1 MFSLARTHG
10 GDIVHTLARC
20 KQVKLLGEA
29 QSIRRFYV
37 KFSNLRDKLNHKIN
51 PEYFAKLRDRLNK
64 FKLKY

>member
-1 MFSLARTHG
+1 M
-10 GDIVHTLARC
+10 HTLARC